1 MMSNLKLIATQTL
14 SMIANAIREK
24 DPDLNN
30 PPMTPLQMPNYIR
43 IMDLHG
49 YKFDGGEGGVA
60 FNHGTNLRAK
70 FQNSTLKMYP
80 IISNQV
86 TDMHQAFN
94 NCRNLVGTPMCNDN
108 VIYGCQMYRDCWNLT
123 GEPQSGDNIQDM
135 SLSYYNDYNL
145 TGNAPLGPNVTN
157 ASQCYYNCSN
167 LNGLIHI
174 NGSNIINLRQTFW
187 NCSNLRGI
195 INNIDPTVTLDTYQA
210 FYNCQNIGGSPV
222 CGSAVTDMTSM
233 YENCFNITGRPVCAP
248 NVTIMNNTYQNCYN
262 LTGPAA
268 IGPKVTAA
276 YNVYRNCKGITEA
289 IMPNTVIRIDNGFT
303 DCPNL
308 GRAFLSTNCQ
318 VLYYIFNNCQNL
330 TGSIIAAKETQ
341 YTQHCF
347 YNCFKLQGV
356 YIIGNDNTASSI
368 MNVARSLNG
377 FNRIAID
384 DPNKLSR
391 LNVVFSR
398 RATMQ
403 KLASSSVTGCAMTA
417 VETLAAD
424 NKIVSLPLTYANGQI
439 YGYKNYTCTAC
450 QKNEMYN
457 LYFYSLN

>member
-1 MMSNLKLIATQTL
+1 MSNLKLIATQTL

-43 IMDLHG
+43 IMDFHG
-49 YKFDGGEGGVA
+49 YKFDGGEGGA
-60 FNHGTNLRAK
+60 ALNLGTNLRAK
-70 FQNSTLKMYP
+70 FQNNALKMYP
-80 IISNQV
+80 VISNQV

-157 ASQCYYNCSN
+157 ALQCYYNCSN

-187 NCSNLRGI
+187 NCSNLCGEI
-195 INNIDPTVTLDTYQA
+195 TNIDPNVTLDTYQA

-233 YENCFNITGRPVCAP
+233 YENCYNLNGRGCCGP
-248 NVTIMNNTYQNCYN
+248 NVTVMTNAFYDCYN
-262 LTGPAA
+262 LTGPAVM
-268 IGPKVTAA
+268 GNKLVTA
-276 YNVYRNCKGITEA
+276 YNVYRNCHYIYDA
-289 IMPNTVIRIDNGFT
+289 VIPNTVTRIDNGFR
-303 DCPNL
+303 DCYNL
-308 GRAFLSTNCQ
+308 GRAYMSPAVQ
-318 VLYYIFNNCQNL
+318 VFIGIFNNCQNL
-330 TGSIIAAKETQ
+330 TGSIIAGKETQ
-341 YTQHCF
+341 YVTDCF

-356 YIIGNDNTASSI
+356 YIIGNDNTQSSI
-368 MNVARSLNG
+368 YNLTRCANG
-377 FNRIAID
+377 FNRTAID
-384 DPNKLSR
+384 DPKKLSR

-398 RATMQ
+398 RVTMQ
-403 KLASSSVTGCAMTA
+403 RLTHISVTGCTMSAL
-417 VETLAAD
+417 ETLAAD
-424 NKIVSLPLTYANGQI
+424 NKTVSLPLTYSNGQI
-439 YGYKNYTCTAC
+439 YGYKNYTCTAM
-450 QKNEMYN
+450 QYNEEYN